1 MLKYLKLI
9 RLQNL
14 AMVPVTM
21 YALRYGIIE
30 PALKY
35 GYSLSLSEQLEL
47 QFPPKYFLLLV
58 LINVFLGAAGYVI
71 NDYFDRKIDTINRP
85 GSVLVGNTI
94 PRRTAITLHFVFN
107 AIAVLISA
115 YLAWQLHKV
124 IVVVIYLAI
133 SGVFWLYSTTYKK
146 QFLIG
151 NIIVAL
157 GAAMIP
163 LQVAYFEII
172 MLNRAYGELLLFNGL
187 SFKVLLYW
195 LLAFAFFAFIIN
207 LIREIVKDIE
217 DFEGDRS
224 YGCNTLPVV
233 TGITI
238 SKSVA
243 FVLMLGTIAS
253 IGYIYFSFLNDPL
266 SLWYLAV
273 LVVLPLAISSVLI
286 IMAQKIKHYTV
297 ISYIIKLTMLTGVL
311 YSLVARHIMVF
322 NFNV

>member
-1 MLKYLKLI
+1 
-9 RLQNL
+9 
-14 AMVPVTM
+14 MVPVTM

-35 GYSLSLSEQLEL
+35 GYSLSVSEQLQL
-47 QFPPKYFLLLV
+47 QFASEYFLLLV

-71 NDYFDRKIDTINRP
+71 NDYFDRKIDSINRP

-107 AIAVLISA
+107 TVAVLISA
-115 YLAWQLHKV
+115 YLAWQLQKV
-124 IVVVIYLAI
+124 IVVLIYLAI

-146 QFLIG
+146 QFLVG

-172 MLNRAYGELLLFNGL
+172 MLNRAYGKLLLINGL
-187 SFKVLLYW
+187 SFKALLYW

-207 LIREIVKDIE
+207 LIREIIKDIE

-224 YGCNTLPVV
+224 YGCNTIPVV
-233 TGITI
+233 AGISA
-238 SKSVA
+238 SKTVA
-243 FVLMLGTIAS
+243 FMLMLATIGT

-266 SLWYLAV
+266 SFWYLTI
-273 LVVLPLAISSVLI
+273 LVVLPLALASVLTI
-286 IMAQKIKHYTV
+286 QAKKIKHYTI

-311 YSLVARHIMVF
+311 YSLVARYIMVF
-322 NFNV
+322 NFTV